1 MAKRTTKAAF
11 SAQSLEALGA
21 ARLAEILIELGEGD
35 AGIKRRLKLELA
47 ANLGPEAAERE
58 IAKRLAT
65 IGRSRSYV
73 EWHSTKALAADLD
86 QQRKA
91 IVGQIAKASP
101 ALALDLMWRFLGLA
115 DSIFARCDD
124 SNGTIGAVF
133 RTAVGDLGPIAL
145 AAKVGPEVLAGDVFT
160 QLKASDY
167 GHRDELIATLA
178 PALGSDGLNT
188 LKRLVGAYGAEKR
201 EQPAKKDRRVIAW
214 GSGGEIYADEIE
226 ERSRQSTVRHAL
238 LQIADALG
246 DVDAFAAQYSAEAR
260 RVPGIAAEIALRL
273 LTAGRADEALTTLD
287 RAERRRTN
295 APFPEFDWED
305 ARIAVLEALGRKD
318 EAQTVRWACF
328 AGYLSIGQLRTYL
341 KRLPDFD
348 DVEAERRAMDLAA
361 SFRSVHHALHFLV
374 EWPDL
379 ECAARLVTTRAKE
392 LDGDFYQV
400 LSPAAD
406 ALSGRYPLAATRL
419 LRLMIDHTLDQ
430 AKSSRYKHA
439 ARHLLEC
446 QSLASTIASFNP
458 LEPHSEYLARLKK
471 DHGRKSG
478 FWSLM
483 AHEH

>member
-1 MAKRTTKAAF
+1 MARKPTKAAL

-21 ARLAEILIELGEGD
+21 TRLAEILMELGDGD

-47 ANLGPEAAERE
+47 ANASPQEAERE

-65 IGRSRSYV
+65 IGRSRSYI
-73 EWHSTKALAADLD
+73 EWHNAKAFAADLD

-91 IVGQIAKASP
+91 IVGQVAKASP
-101 ALALDLMWRFLGLA
+101 VLGLGLMWRFLGLA
-115 DSIFARCDD
+115 DSVFARCDD
-124 SNGTIGAVF
+124 SNGTISSVFQAAVSD
-133 RTAVGDLGPIAL
+133 VGPIAL
-145 AAKVGPEVLAGDVFT
+145 AAKVDPETLAGDVLA
-160 QLKASDY
+160 QLKTSDY

-178 PALGSDGLNT
+178 PALGSDGLIA
-188 LKRLVGAYGAEKR
+188 LKRLVEAYGAEKR
-201 EQPAKKDRRVIAW
+201 EQPAKNDRRVIGW

-273 LTAGRADEALTTLD
+273 LAAGRADEALTMLD
-287 RAERRRTN
+287 RADRRRTN
-295 APFPEFDWED
+295 APFPEFDWDD

-318 EAQTVRWACF
+318 EAQAVRWACF
-328 AGYLSIGQLRTYL
+328 AGFLSTGHLRAYL
-341 KRLPDFD
+341 KQLPDFD
-348 DVEAERRAMDLAA
+348 DVEAERRAMDLAT

-379 ECAARLVTTRAKE
+379 ERAARLVATRAKE
-392 LDGDFYQV
+392 LDGDFYAV

-446 QSLASTIASFNP
+446 QSLAGTIASFDP
-458 LEPHSEYLARLKK
+458 LEPHAEYLARLKK

-478 FWSLM
+478 FWSLVT
-483 AHEH
+483 